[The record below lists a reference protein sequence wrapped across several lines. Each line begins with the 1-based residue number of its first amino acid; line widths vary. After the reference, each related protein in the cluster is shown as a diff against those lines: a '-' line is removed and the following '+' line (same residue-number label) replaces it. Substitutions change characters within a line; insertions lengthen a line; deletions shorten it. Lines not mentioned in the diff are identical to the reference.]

1 MAIRSRY
8 ACHSHYVLYVCTL
21 HLGAGMAVGPTL
33 FPVFERLGIYDE
45 FLTIGKYLSFV
56 KGYKETKTSL
66 KFLNEND
73 YSQITEL

>member
-1 MAIRSRY
+1 
-8 ACHSHYVLYVCTL
+8 
-21 HLGAGMAVGPTL
+21 MAVGPTL
-33 FPVFERLGIYDE
+33 FPVFEQLGIYDE

-56 KGYKETKTSL
+56 KGYKETKTAL